1 MHEPPPGCRRV
12 QWNAGSFG
20 PILRVPVP
28 LVEGDFLLYDKANG
42 YGH

>member
-1 MHEPPPGCRRV
+1 MHEPPSRLTRRV

-42 YGH
+42 